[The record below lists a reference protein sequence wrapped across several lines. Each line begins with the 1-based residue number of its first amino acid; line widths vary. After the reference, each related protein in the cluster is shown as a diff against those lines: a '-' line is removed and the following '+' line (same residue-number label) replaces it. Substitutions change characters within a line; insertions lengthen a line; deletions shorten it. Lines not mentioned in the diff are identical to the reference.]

1 MLDDSRETKKTR
13 PAHSRKSAF
22 GKLTVV
28 DNKPRLTGS
37 LLAQAES
44 ANFLQELIEY
54 APAVMFCHDIEHND
68 NCLFV
73 SKAFEDIWGMPRSAL
88 QTNPRAWSD
97 SIIPEDREFV
107 EQRFHENLEMGK
119 AQEFE
124 YRIRNTR
131 NELRYIHARFINLP
145 NAYGQGAHRI
155 GFASDITDR
164 RLAELEAYAM
174 AHKDEVT
181 GVASRQ
187 AYSRTLAEMLSSRD
201 IGGNEEKLVAVFLDI
216 DRFGKINDTLGH
228 SVGDEYLRKVAERIK
243 AFIGTRGYV
252 ARFGGDEF
260 ALILTDCDELA
271 STHSRLIGL
280 QQALTQPISVDG
292 EQIVTTASMGAACYP
307 VDGDDPGSLM
317 RAAELAMVRSKTR
330 RRGSLTF
337 YKPEL
342 TSKSTRDR
350 LRRDMDLRKA
360 LSRKQFELFYQGKF
374 HSTSRQLAGA
384 EVLLR
389 WRHPVHGL
397 VSPAEF
403 IPQLEDSGDILE
415 VGHWIL
421 DAACE
426 QLAIWQKQSSLPTGF
441 SLAINVSA
449 AQFLSTGF
457 VEDVQETMNRHQVPA
472 SAIELELTESA
483 ILADPG
489 RAELVFDQLREA
501 GLRIAIDDFGTGY
514 SSMSYL
520 RRFRPNVLKIDRS
533 FTLGCDTDETSLGIV
548 ESIIQ
553 LGRTLGMTIVAEGIE
568 TTPQADSLGRAGSD
582 LLQGFLLSK
591 PAPRDQFEALLAPR
605 GTLPEMP

>member
-1 MLDDSRETKKTR
+1 MLDNSSEKK
-13 PAHSRKSAF
+13 KSIRT
-22 GKLTVV
+22 GTLNTNYTGLTLV
-28 DNKPRLTGS
+28 DNKPRLSGD
-37 LLAQAES
+37 LLAYAES
-44 ANFLQELIEY
+44 AHFLQELIEY
-54 APAVMFCHDIEHND
+54 APAVMFCHDMND
-68 NCLFV
+68 NDKCLFV

-88 QTNPRAWSD
+88 QANPRAWSD

-107 EQRFHENLEMGK
+107 EQRFHDNLEMGIV
-119 AQEFE
+119 QEFE

-131 NELRYIHARFINLP
+131 GDLRYIHARFINLP
-145 NAYGQGAHRI
+145 NASGKGAHRI

-164 RLAELEAYAM
+164 RLAELEAYEIAQQ
-174 AHKDEVT
+174 DGVT
-181 GVASRQ
+181 GLASRQ
-187 AYSRTLAEMLSSRD
+187 AYSRTLAEMLSSRSIATSD
-201 IGGNEEKLVAVFLDI
+201 DKLFAVFLDI
-216 DRFGKINDTLGH
+216 DRFGQINNTLGH
-228 SVGDEYLRKVAERIK
+228 SVGDEYLRKVAERIRT
-243 AFIGTRGYV
+243 FIGTRGYV

-260 ALILTDCDELA
+260 ALILNDCDESA
-271 STHSRLIGL
+271 SAHNRLIGL

-307 VDGDDPGSLM
+307 NDGDDPGSLM

-337 YKPEL
+337 YEPEL

-360 LSRKQFELFYQGKF
+360 LSKKQFELFYQGKF
-374 HSTSRQLAGA
+374 HATSRQLAGA

-441 SLAINVSA
+441 SIAVNVSA
-449 AQFLSTGF
+449 AQLLSKGF
-457 VEDVQETMNRHQVPA
+457 VEAVEETLSRHQIPA

-489 RAELVFDQLREA
+489 RAEMVFRQLREA

-520 RRFRPNVLKIDRS
+520 RRFRPNTLKIDRS

-568 TTPQADSLGRAGSD
+568 TVPQADSLGRAGSD

-591 PAPRDQFEALLAPR
+591 PAPRDQFEVLLAPP
-605 GTLPEMP
+605 GTLQEMP